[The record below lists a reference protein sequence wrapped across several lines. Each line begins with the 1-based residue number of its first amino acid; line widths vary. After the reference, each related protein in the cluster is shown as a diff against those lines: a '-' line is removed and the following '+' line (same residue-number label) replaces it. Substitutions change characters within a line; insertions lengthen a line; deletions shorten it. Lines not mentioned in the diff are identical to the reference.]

1 MKTATLIATSL
12 IAAFALASC
21 TAREPA
27 AAAAPKAPLADI
39 LQKTGLDIPTST
51 VMSEDF
57 TLETLGGKTV
67 SLSSL
72 KGSVVLLSFWATWC
86 GPCKQEMPEMQIL
99 YDRLKSKGLTIIA
112 VDLMEDKD
120 TVAAFLRQNKYTFPV
135 LLDSD
140 GKVGGSSLYGV
151 RAIPTNYVLDR
162 TGRIVARAVGVGGP
176 TWTSPERVALFEK
189 LLAP

>member
-1 MKTATLIATSL
+1 
-12 IAAFALASC
+12 
-21 TAREPA
+21 
-27 AAAAPKAPLADI
+27 
-39 LQKTGLDIPTST
+39 
-51 VMSEDF
+51 
-57 TLETLGGKTV
+57 
-67 SLSSL
+67 
-72 KGSVVLLSFWATWC
+72 
-86 GPCKQEMPEMQIL
+86 MQIL

-112 VDLMEDKD
+112 VDLMEDKN